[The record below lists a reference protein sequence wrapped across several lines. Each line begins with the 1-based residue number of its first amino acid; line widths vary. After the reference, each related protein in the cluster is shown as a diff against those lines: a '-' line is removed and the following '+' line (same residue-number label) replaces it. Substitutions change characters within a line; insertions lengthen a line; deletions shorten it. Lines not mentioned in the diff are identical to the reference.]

1 MARRS
6 KAQIRESY
14 SKMLGKDLIAK
25 LSDEQISIISK
36 TYNSLD
42 DKEGSDVDSR
52 IVMGYNDTI
61 LHEMARDMIGEEEED
76 EENAIENI
84 EAPSDEEIDKKIRDY
99 QLEQRKKELNKEFRE
114 KFFKKKEEKEKEEE
128 EDEDIPEGLDD
139 LLGSVRDEPSP
150 IEPKTTT
157 IKSSAIVPANFLGE
171 KYEKYRDELISS
183 GTIDG
188 EQLTSEERK
197 EGFKKRN
204 DKIDFEKFVESVL
217 DRKKQ
222 FNSVSEDTSSSL
234 TVIPERGNLDL
245 TNFIDKDPKEEKENI
260 DDILKGIDSI
270 IETLKDDQKLQES
283 SAEIERKKLQKEK
296 RSKRE
301 EKLETKPTSPL
312 LKAAEKVLAP
322 VKSLFD
328 RIIQFFTTIFLGRA
342 LIKLLDWYEKPENK
356 EKVKSI
362 LRFLGDW
369 WPAILGSYVLFGTQF
384 GKFTRTILSTITKF
398 SFRLLK
404 KVIPGLIKAA
414 AANPKTAL
422 AIGATAATAAGVY
435 GIGKMLGKDKVVEN
449 ETARADTSRQ
459 ALEEAPSTKD
469 KSAGEREALVQSTR
483 LEDAGGGG
491 TLNNMPNQFVDPLGL
506 RQDPTGLGGI
516 GMQAFDGGGEVN
528 GKPGIDKNP
537 AMLTKGE
544 FVMSSG
550 AVQKYGLD
558 TMMAMNA
565 AGGGNNMPKVINGV
579 TYAEGGGLNGDPAD
593 FDPKKFFEGEGV
605 ETTKHIVHND
615 KSYVIRYNPV
625 DNGKGIEIRQINK
638 VVEHA
643 GPLGVLAGK
652 SDKLTGVGPSSKE
665 WSEVVNS
672 QAVKKNFAT
681 STGGRSKTYSYPTI
695 STHPQAEIGFYQGRS
710 YQTNLA
716 KFKELDVDEKQS
728 QQLAAR
734 AATEFALGSKDGK
747 STVLPGSSD
756 ENAAPEYL
764 KDVSVARGD
773 QSVQQN
779 KPESALEILTR
790 FIMGGAAKK
799 SEPEKNESGSPR
811 GASIQT
817 GPGYGSEGK
826 KISGELGRYLKQRL
840 KSPRDYSQIHRHP
853 EHPPYSLSSG
863 HSAKSYH
870 YQGRALDIGA
880 YTHEQGKILKVIE
893 QFNKLKDVNPVELI
907 DGTQDPAG
915 HGDHVHVAYKRG
927 GVVPDIIPGM
937 GIDEEPARLTQGESV
952 LQVGARERQIS
963 ATGIDP
969 LSFNTGPN
977 ANKPQVV
984 RGTIHAER
992 GGIIQPSPANLAQ
1005 KSVTPKSITPLKKSK
1020 PKVSYVDAGSDMESS
1035 PPVHKGTP
1043 DVPYFSA
1050 SSSDRKKANILG
1062 IINY

>member
-6 KAQIRESY
+6 KAQIRETY
-14 SKMLGKDLIAK
+14 NKKLGKDLIAK

-42 DKEGSDVDSR
+42 DKESSNVDSR
-52 IVMGYNDTI
+52 IMMGYNDTI

-76 EENAIENI
+76 E
-84 EAPSDEEIDKKIRDY
+84 DM
-99 QLEQRKKELNKEFRE
+99 
-114 KFFKKKEEKEKEEE
+114 
-128 EDEDIPEGLDD
+128 PEGLDD

-150 IEPKTTT
+150 IKPKTTT

-171 KYEKYRDELISS
+171 RYEKYRDELTSS

-204 DKIDFEKFVESVL
+204 DKIDFEKFVDSVL

-222 FNSVSEDTSSSL
+222 FNSVAEDTSSSL
-234 TVIPERGNLDL
+234 TLIPRGGKLNLN
-245 TNFIDKDPKEEKENI
+245 NFIDKEPEETKENI
-260 DDILKGIDSI
+260 NDILTGIDSI

-283 SAEIERKKLQKEK
+283 SAEIERKKLQREK

-328 RIIQFFTTIFLGRA
+328 KIIKFFTTIFLGRA
-342 LIKLLDWYEKPENK
+342 LIKLLNWYENPENK

-384 GKFTRTILSTITKF
+384 GRFTRTILSTIAKF

-404 KVIPGLIKAA
+404 KVIPGLVKAVAKNPIAA
-414 AANPKTAL
+414 AGL
-422 AIGATAATAAGVY
+422 AVVGTAAVG
-435 GIGKMLGKDKVVEN
+435 GIAQSMTPSNDPEAKKGQSQLDDTQDFGGITGAPISADMLG
-449 ETARADTSRQ
+449 
-459 ALEEAPSTKD
+459 
-469 KSAGEREALVQSTR
+469 
-483 LEDAGGGG
+483 
-491 TLNNMPNQFVDPLGL
+491 
-506 RQDPTGLGGI
+506 
-516 GMQAFDGGGEVN
+516 FDGGGEVN

-544 FVMSSG
+544 FVMSRG

-558 TMMAMNA
+558 TLMAMNA

-579 TYAEGGGLNGDPAD
+579 TYAEGGGPNGDPAD

-652 SDKLTGVGPSSKE
+652 SDKLTGVSPTSKE
-665 WSEVVNS
+665 WSEVVDS

-681 STGGRSKTYSYPTI
+681 SRGGRSKTYSYPTI

-716 KFKELDVDEKQS
+716 KFKELGVDEKQS

-773 QSVQQN
+773 QSVQSVQQN

-826 KISGELGRYLKQRL
+826 KISGELGRYLKQKL

-863 HSAKSYH
+863 HSPNSYH

-880 YTHEQGKILKVIE
+880 YTHEQGKILKLIE
-893 QFNKLKDVNPVELI
+893 QFNKLKEVNPVELI
-907 DGTQDPAG
+907 DGTKDPAG

-927 GVVPDIIPGM
+927 GVVPDIVPGM

-1020 PKVSYVDAGSDMESS
+1020 PKVSYIDAGSDMESS

>member
-1 MARRS
+1 
-6 KAQIRESY
+6 
-14 SKMLGKDLIAK
+14 MLGKDLIAK
-25 LSDEQISIISK
+25 LSDEQIAIISK

-52 IVMGYNDTI
+52 IIMGYNDTI

-76 EENAIENI
+76 E
-84 EAPSDEEIDKKIRDY
+84 
-99 QLEQRKKELNKEFRE
+99 
-114 KFFKKKEEKEKEEE
+114 
-128 EDEDIPEGLDD
+128 DEDIPEGLDD
-139 LLGSVRDEPSP
+139 LLGSIQEKSP
-150 IEPKTTT
+150 IEPKVTT
-157 IKSSAIVPANFLGE
+157 IKAGAIVPANFLGE

-222 FNSVSEDTSSSL
+222 SNSVAAEDTSSSL

-283 SAEIERKKLQKEK
+283 SAEIERKKLQREK

-414 AANPKTAL
+414 ASNPKAAL
-422 AIGATAATAAGVY
+422 AIGATLATGAGIY

-483 LEDAGGGG
+483 LKDAGGGG

-516 GMQAFDGGGEVN
+516 GMQAFDGGGEVD

-544 FVMSSG
+544 FVMSRG

-605 ETTKHIVHND
+605 ETTRHIVHND

-643 GPLGVLAGK
+643 GPLGAMIGK
-652 SDKLTGVGPSSKE
+652 SDKLTGVSPTSKE

-681 STGGRSKTYSYPTI
+681 SRGGRSKTYSYPTI

-716 KFKELDVDEKQS
+716 KFKELGVNKEQS

-734 AATEFALGSKDGK
+734 AATEFALESKDGK
-747 STVLPGSSD
+747 STVLPGSDD

-764 KDVSVARGD
+764 KDVTVARGD
-773 QSVQQN
+773 QLKNTEGDQSK

-790 FIMGGAAKK
+790 FIMGGGSKK
-799 SEPEKNESGSPR
+799 SEPEKNEGGSPR

-817 GPGYGSEGK
+817 GPGYGTEGK

-863 HSAKSYH
+863 HSANSYH

-880 YTHEQGKILKVIE
+880 YTHEQGKILKLIE

-927 GVVPDIIPGM
+927 GVVPDIVPGM
-937 GIDEEPARLTQGESV
+937 GIDEEPALLTQGESV

-963 ATGIDP
+963 AIGIDP
-969 LSFNTGPN
+969 LSYNTGPN

>member
-6 KAQIRESY
+6 KAQIRETY
-14 SKMLGKDLIAK
+14 SKKLGKDLIAK

-42 DKEGSDVDSR
+42 DKESSDVDSR
-52 IVMGYNDTI
+52 IMMGYNDTI
-61 LHEMARDMIGEEEED
+61 LHEMARDMVDEEE
-76 EENAIENI
+76 I

-99 QLEQRKKELNKEFRE
+99 QLEQRKKELTE
-114 KFFKKKEEKEKEEE
+114 KITARTIEKNDEEE
-128 EDEDIPEGLDD
+128 DIPEGLDDLLGSIKEDDEDIPEGLDD

-171 KYEKYRDELISS
+171 RYEKYRDELISS

-204 DKIDFEKFVESVL
+204 DKIDFEKFVDSVL

-222 FNSVSEDTSSSL
+222 FNSVAEDTSSSL
-234 TVIPERGNLDL
+234 TINPGAGKLDL
-245 TNFIDKDPKEEKENI
+245 NNFIDKEPEETKENI

-283 SAEIERKKLQKEK
+283 SAETERKKSQREK

-328 RIIQFFTTIFLGRA
+328 KIIKFFTTIFLGRA
-342 LIKLLDWYEKPENK
+342 LIKLLDWYQKPGNK

-362 LRFLGDW
+362 IRFLGDW

-404 KVIPGLIKAA
+404 KVIPALVKAA

-422 AIGATAATAAGVY
+422 ALGAVAAVGATTY

-516 GMQAFDGGGEVN
+516 GMQAFDGGGEVD

-544 FVMSSG
+544 FVMSRG

-558 TMMAMNA
+558 TMVAMNA

-579 TYAEGGGLNGDPAD
+579 TYAEGGGPNGDPAD

-605 ETTKHIVHND
+605 KTTSHIVHND

-625 DNGKGIEIRQINK
+625 DNGKGIEVRQINK

-643 GPLGVLAGK
+643 GPLGFLAGK

-672 QAVKKNFAT
+672 TAMKNYFTT
-681 STGGRSKTYSYPTI
+681 STGTEKEGTKTYSYPTI

-716 KFKELDVDEKQS
+716 KYKEFGVDEKQS
-728 QQLAAR
+728 QQLAAED
-734 AATEFALGSKDGK
+734 ATEF
-747 STVLPGSSD
+747 VLPGSS
-756 ENAAPEYL
+756 PEYL
-764 KDVSVARGD
+764 KDVTVARGDQPD

-779 KPESALEILTR
+779 KPESALEMLTR
-790 FIMGGAAKK
+790 FIMGGSAKK
-799 SEPEKNESGSPR
+799 SEPEENEGGTPR

-817 GPGYGSEGK
+817 GPGYGTEGK

-863 HSAKSYH
+863 HSPDSYH

-880 YTHEQGKILKVIE
+880 YTHEQGKILKLIE
-893 QFNKLKDVNPVELI
+893 QFNKLKEVNPVELI
-907 DGTQDPAG
+907 DGTKDPAG

-927 GVVPDIIPGM
+927 GVVPDIVPGM

-1020 PKVSYVDAGSDMESS
+1020 PKVSYIDAGSDMESS

>member
-6 KAQIRESY
+6 KAQIRETY
-14 SKMLGKDLIAK
+14 NKKLGKDLIAK

-42 DKEGSDVDSR
+42 DKESSNVDSR
-52 IVMGYNDTI
+52 IMMGYNDTI

-76 EENAIENI
+76 E
-84 EAPSDEEIDKKIRDY
+84 DM
-99 QLEQRKKELNKEFRE
+99 
-114 KFFKKKEEKEKEEE
+114 
-128 EDEDIPEGLDD
+128 PEGLDD

-150 IEPKTTT
+150 IKPKTTT

-171 KYEKYRDELISS
+171 RYEKYRDELTSS

-204 DKIDFEKFVESVL
+204 DKIDFEKFVDSVL

-222 FNSVSEDTSSSL
+222 FNSVAEDTSSSL
-234 TVIPERGNLDL
+234 TLIPRGGKLNLN
-245 TNFIDKDPKEEKENI
+245 NFIDKEPEETKENI
-260 DDILKGIDSI
+260 NDILTGIDSI

-283 SAEIERKKLQKEK
+283 SAEIERKKLQREK

-328 RIIQFFTTIFLGRA
+328 KIIKFFTTIFLGRA
-342 LIKLLDWYEKPENK
+342 LIKLLNWYENPENK

-384 GKFTRTILSTITKF
+384 GRFTRTILSTIAKF

-404 KVIPGLIKAA
+404 KVIPGLVKAVAKNPIAA
-414 AANPKTAL
+414 AGL
-422 AIGATAATAAGVY
+422 AVVGTAAVG
-435 GIGKMLGKDKVVEN
+435 GIAQSMTPSNDPEAKKGQSQLDDTQDFGGITGAPISADMLG
-449 ETARADTSRQ
+449 
-459 ALEEAPSTKD
+459 
-469 KSAGEREALVQSTR
+469 
-483 LEDAGGGG
+483 
-491 TLNNMPNQFVDPLGL
+491 
-506 RQDPTGLGGI
+506 
-516 GMQAFDGGGEVN
+516 FDGGGEVN

-544 FVMSSG
+544 FVMSRG

-558 TMMAMNA
+558 TLMAMNA

-579 TYAEGGGLNGDPAD
+579 TYAEGGGPNGDPAD

-652 SDKLTGVGPSSKE
+652 SDKLTGVSPTSKE
-665 WSEVVNS
+665 WSEVVDS

-681 STGGRSKTYSYPTI
+681 SRGGRSKTYSYPTI

-716 KFKELDVDEKQS
+716 KFKELGVDEKQS

-773 QSVQQN
+773 QSVQSVQQN

-826 KISGELGRYLKQRL
+826 KISGELGRYLKQKL

-863 HSAKSYH
+863 HSPNSYH

-880 YTHEQGKILKVIE
+880 YTHEQGKILKLIE
-893 QFNKLKDVNPVELI
+893 QFNKLKEVNPVELI
-907 DGTQDPAG
+907 DGTKDPAG

-927 GVVPDIIPGM
+927 GVVPDIVPGM

-1020 PKVSYVDAGSDMESS
+1020 SKVSYIDAGSDMESS

>member
-6 KAQIRESY
+6 KAQIRETY
-14 SKMLGKDLIAK
+14 SKKLGKDLIAK

-42 DKEGSDVDSR
+42 DKESSDVDSR
-52 IVMGYNDTI
+52 IMMGYNDTI
-61 LHEMARDMIGEEEED
+61 LHEMARDMIG
-76 EENAIENI
+76 
-84 EAPSDEEIDKKIRDY
+84 
-99 QLEQRKKELNKEFRE
+99 
-114 KFFKKKEEKEKEEE
+114 EEE

-171 KYEKYRDELISS
+171 RYEKYRDELISS

-204 DKIDFEKFVESVL
+204 DKIDFEKFVDSVL

-234 TVIPERGNLDL
+234 TVIPEKGNLDL
-245 TNFIDKDPKEEKENI
+245 SNFINKEPEETKENI

-283 SAEIERKKLQKEK
+283 SAEIERKKSQREK

-328 RIIQFFTTIFLGRA
+328 KIIKFFTTIFLGRA
-342 LIKLLDWYEKPENK
+342 LIKLLNWYEKPGNK

-362 LRFLGDW
+362 IRFLGDW

-384 GKFTRTILSTITKF
+384 GRFTRTILSTIAKF

-404 KVIPGLIKAA
+404 KVIPGLVKAA
-414 AANPKTAL
+414 AKNPIAAAGL
-422 AIGATAATAAGVY
+422 AVVGTAAVG
-435 GIGKMLGKDKVVEN
+435 GIAQSMTPSNDPEAKKDQSQLDDTQDFGGITGAPISADMLG
-449 ETARADTSRQ
+449 
-459 ALEEAPSTKD
+459 
-469 KSAGEREALVQSTR
+469 
-483 LEDAGGGG
+483 
-491 TLNNMPNQFVDPLGL
+491 
-506 RQDPTGLGGI
+506 
-516 GMQAFDGGGEVN
+516 FDGGGEVD

-544 FVMSSG
+544 FVMSRG

-579 TYAEGGGLNGDPAD
+579 TYAEGGGPNGDPAD

-643 GPLGVLAGK
+643 GPLGFLAGK
-652 SDKLTGVGPSSKE
+652 SDKLTGVSPSSKE

-672 QAVKKNFAT
+672 TAMKNYFTT
-681 STGGRSKTYSYPTI
+681 STGGSSMMAGTLTYSHPTI

-716 KFKELDVDEKQS
+716 KWKELGVDEKQS

-817 GPGYGSEGK
+817 GPGHGSEGK

-863 HSAKSYH
+863 HSPNSYH

-893 QFNKLKDVNPVELI
+893 QFNKLKEVNPVELI
-907 DGTQDPAG
+907 DGTKDPAG

-927 GVVPDIIPGM
+927 GVVPDIVPGM

-1020 PKVSYVDAGSDMESS
+1020 PKVSYIDAGSDMESS

>member
-6 KAQIRESY
+6 KAQIRETY
-14 SKMLGKDLIAK
+14 NKKLGKDLIAK

-42 DKEGSDVDSR
+42 DKESSNVDSR
-52 IVMGYNDTI
+52 IMMGYNDTI

-76 EENAIENI
+76 E
-84 EAPSDEEIDKKIRDY
+84 DM
-99 QLEQRKKELNKEFRE
+99 
-114 KFFKKKEEKEKEEE
+114 
-128 EDEDIPEGLDD
+128 PEGLDD

-150 IEPKTTT
+150 IKPKTTT

-171 KYEKYRDELISS
+171 RYEKYRDELISS

-188 EQLTSEERK
+188 EQLTSGERK

-204 DKIDFEKFVESVL
+204 DKIDFEKFVDSVL

-222 FNSVSEDTSSSL
+222 FNSVAEDTSSSL
-234 TVIPERGNLDL
+234 TLIPRGGKLNLN
-245 TNFIDKDPKEEKENI
+245 NFIDKEPEETKENI
-260 DDILKGIDSI
+260 NDILTGIDSI

-283 SAEIERKKLQKEK
+283 SAEIERKKLQREK

-328 RIIQFFTTIFLGRA
+328 KIIKFFTTIFLGRA
-342 LIKLLDWYEKPENK
+342 LIKLLNWYENPENK

-384 GKFTRTILSTITKF
+384 GRFTRTILSTIAKF

-404 KVIPGLIKAA
+404 KVIPGLVKAVAKNPIAA
-414 AANPKTAL
+414 AGL
-422 AIGATAATAAGVY
+422 AVVGTAAVG
-435 GIGKMLGKDKVVEN
+435 GIAQSMTPSNDPEAKKGQSQLDDTQDFGGITGAPISADMLG
-449 ETARADTSRQ
+449 
-459 ALEEAPSTKD
+459 
-469 KSAGEREALVQSTR
+469 
-483 LEDAGGGG
+483 
-491 TLNNMPNQFVDPLGL
+491 
-506 RQDPTGLGGI
+506 
-516 GMQAFDGGGEVN
+516 FDGGGEVN

-544 FVMSSG
+544 FVMSRG

-558 TMMAMNA
+558 TLMAMNA

-579 TYAEGGGLNGDPAD
+579 TYAEGGGPNGDPAD

-652 SDKLTGVGPSSKE
+652 SDKLTGVSPTSKE
-665 WSEVVNS
+665 WSEVVDS

-681 STGGRSKTYSYPTI
+681 SRGGRSKTYSYPTI

-716 KFKELDVDEKQS
+716 KFKELGVDEKQS

-734 AATEFALGSKDGK
+734 AAAEFALGSKDGK

-773 QSVQQN
+773 QSVQSVQQN

-826 KISGELGRYLKQRL
+826 KISGELGRYLKQKL

-863 HSAKSYH
+863 HSPNSYH

-880 YTHEQGKILKVIE
+880 YTHEQGKILKLIE
-893 QFNKLKDVNPVELI
+893 QFNKLKEVNPVELI
-907 DGTQDPAG
+907 DGTKDPAG

-927 GVVPDIIPGM
+927 GVVPDIVPGM

-1020 PKVSYVDAGSDMESS
+1020 PKVSYIDAGSDMESS

>member
-6 KAQIRESY
+6 KAQIRETY
-14 SKMLGKDLIAK
+14 SKKLGKDLIAK

-42 DKEGSDVDSR
+42 DKESSDVDSR
-52 IVMGYNDTI
+52 IMMGYNDTI
-61 LHEMARDMIGEEEED
+61 LHEMARDMIG
-76 EENAIENI
+76 
-84 EAPSDEEIDKKIRDY
+84 
-99 QLEQRKKELNKEFRE
+99 
-114 KFFKKKEEKEKEEE
+114 EEE

-150 IEPKTTT
+150 IKPKTTT

-171 KYEKYRDELISS
+171 RYEKYRDELISS

-204 DKIDFEKFVESVL
+204 DKIDFEKFVDSVL

-234 TVIPERGNLDL
+234 TVIPEKGNLNL
-245 TNFIDKDPKEEKENI
+245 NNFIDKEPEETKENI
-260 DDILKGIDSI
+260 NDILKGIDSI

-283 SAEIERKKLQKEK
+283 SDEIERKKLQREK

-328 RIIQFFTTIFLGRA
+328 KIIKFFTTIFLGRA
-342 LIKLLDWYEKPENK
+342 LIKLLNWYENPENK

-384 GKFTRTILSTITKF
+384 GRFTRTILSTITKF

-404 KVIPGLIKAA
+404 KVIPALVKAA

-422 AIGATAATAAGVY
+422 ALGTVAAVGATTY

-516 GMQAFDGGGEVN
+516 GMQAFDGGGEVD

-544 FVMSSG
+544 FVMSRG

-579 TYAEGGGLNGDPAD
+579 TYAEGGGPNGDPAD

-643 GPLGVLAGK
+643 GPLGFLAGK

-672 QAVKKNFAT
+672 TAMKNYFTT
-681 STGGRSKTYSYPTI
+681 STGTEKEGTKTYSYPTI

-716 KFKELDVDEKQS
+716 KFKELGVDEKQS

-773 QSVQQN
+773 QQN

-863 HSAKSYH
+863 HSPNSYH

-893 QFNKLKDVNPVELI
+893 QFNKLKEVNPVELI
-907 DGTQDPAG
+907 DGTKDPAG

-927 GVVPDIIPGM
+927 GVVPDIVPGI

-1020 PKVSYVDAGSDMESS
+1020 PKVSYIDAGSDMESS

>member
-6 KAQIRESY
+6 KAQIRETY
-14 SKMLGKDLIAK
+14 NKKLGKDLIAK

-42 DKEGSDVDSR
+42 DKESSDVDSR
-52 IVMGYNDTI
+52 IMMGYNDTI

-76 EENAIENI
+76 E
-84 EAPSDEEIDKKIRDY
+84 DM
-99 QLEQRKKELNKEFRE
+99 
-114 KFFKKKEEKEKEEE
+114 
-128 EDEDIPEGLDD
+128 PEGLDD

-150 IEPKTTT
+150 IKPKTTT

-171 KYEKYRDELISS
+171 RYEKYRDELTSS

-204 DKIDFEKFVESVL
+204 DKIDFEKFVDSVL

-222 FNSVSEDTSSSL
+222 FNSVAEDTSSSL
-234 TVIPERGNLDL
+234 TLIPRGGKLNLN
-245 TNFIDKDPKEEKENI
+245 NFIDKEPEETKENI
-260 DDILKGIDSI
+260 NDILTGIDSI

-283 SAEIERKKLQKEK
+283 SAEIERKKLQREK

-328 RIIQFFTTIFLGRA
+328 KIIKFFTTIFLGRA
-342 LIKLLDWYEKPENK
+342 LIKLLNWYENPENK

-384 GKFTRTILSTITKF
+384 GRFTRTILSTIAKF

-404 KVIPGLIKAA
+404 KVIPGLVKAVAKNPIAA
-414 AANPKTAL
+414 AGL
-422 AIGATAATAAGVY
+422 AVVGTAAVG
-435 GIGKMLGKDKVVEN
+435 GIAQSMTPSNDPEAKKGQSQLDDTQDFGGITGAPISADMLG
-449 ETARADTSRQ
+449 
-459 ALEEAPSTKD
+459 
-469 KSAGEREALVQSTR
+469 
-483 LEDAGGGG
+483 
-491 TLNNMPNQFVDPLGL
+491 
-506 RQDPTGLGGI
+506 
-516 GMQAFDGGGEVN
+516 FDGGGEVN

-544 FVMSSG
+544 FVMSRG

-579 TYAEGGGLNGDPAD
+579 TYAEGGGPNGDPAD

-652 SDKLTGVGPSSKE
+652 SDKLTGVSPTSKE
-665 WSEVVNS
+665 WSEVVDS

-681 STGGRSKTYSYPTI
+681 SRGGRSKTYSYPTI

-716 KFKELDVDEKQS
+716 KFKELGVDEKQS

-773 QSVQQN
+773 QSVQSVQQN

-826 KISGELGRYLKQRL
+826 KISGELGRYLKQKL

-863 HSAKSYH
+863 HSPNSYH

-880 YTHEQGKILKVIE
+880 YTHEQGKILKLIE
-893 QFNKLKDVNPVELI
+893 QFNKLKEVNPVELI
-907 DGTQDPAG
+907 DGTKDPAG

-927 GVVPDIIPGM
+927 GVVPDIVPGM

-1020 PKVSYVDAGSDMESS
+1020 PKVSYIDAGSDMESS

>member
-6 KAQIRESY
+6 KAQIRETY
-14 SKMLGKDLIAK
+14 SKKLGKDLIAK

-42 DKEGSDVDSR
+42 DKESSDVDSR
-52 IVMGYNDTI
+52 IMMGYNDTI
-61 LHEMARDMIGEEEED
+61 LHEMARDMIG
-76 EENAIENI
+76 
-84 EAPSDEEIDKKIRDY
+84 
-99 QLEQRKKELNKEFRE
+99 
-114 KFFKKKEEKEKEEE
+114 EEE

-150 IEPKTTT
+150 IKPKTTT

-171 KYEKYRDELISS
+171 RYEKYRDELISS

-204 DKIDFEKFVESVL
+204 DKIDFEKFVDSVL

-234 TVIPERGNLDL
+234 TVIPEKGNLNL
-245 TNFIDKDPKEEKENI
+245 NNFIDKEPEETKENI
-260 DDILKGIDSI
+260 NDILKGIDSI

-283 SAEIERKKLQKEK
+283 SDEIERKKLQREK

-328 RIIQFFTTIFLGRA
+328 KIIKFFTTIFLGRA
-342 LIKLLDWYEKPENK
+342 LIKLLNWYENPENK

-384 GKFTRTILSTITKF
+384 GRFTRTILSTITKF

-404 KVIPGLIKAA
+404 KVIPALVKAA

-422 AIGATAATAAGVY
+422 ALGTVAAVGATTY

-516 GMQAFDGGGEVN
+516 GMQAFDGGGEVD

-544 FVMSSG
+544 FVMSRG

-579 TYAEGGGLNGDPAD
+579 TYAEGGGPNGDPAD

-643 GPLGVLAGK
+643 GPLGFLAGK

-672 QAVKKNFAT
+672 TAMKNYFTT
-681 STGGRSKTYSYPTI
+681 STGTEKEGTKTYSYPTI

-716 KFKELDVDEKQS
+716 KFKELGVDEKQS

-773 QSVQQN
+773 QQN

-790 FIMGGAAKK
+790 FIMGGSAKK
-799 SEPEKNESGSPR
+799 SEPEENEGGTPR

-863 HSAKSYH
+863 HSPNSYH

-893 QFNKLKDVNPVELI
+893 QFNKLKEVNPVELI
-907 DGTQDPAG
+907 DGTKDPAG

-927 GVVPDIIPGM
+927 GVVPDIVPGI

-1020 PKVSYVDAGSDMESS
+1020 PKVSYIDAGSDMESS

>member
-6 KAQIRESY
+6 KAQIRETY
-14 SKMLGKDLIAK
+14 SRMLGEDLVAK
-25 LSDEQISIISK
+25 LSDDQIVILSK
-36 TYNSLD
+36 YYNSLD
-42 DKEGSDVDSR
+42 AEETSDLDSKLIQGR
-52 IVMGYNDTI
+52 NDTD
-61 LHEMARDMIGEEEED
+61 LHEMARDMVG
-76 EENAIENI
+76 
-84 EAPSDEEIDKKIRDY
+84 
-99 QLEQRKKELNKEFRE
+99 
-114 KFFKKKEEKEKEEE
+114 EE

-139 LLGSVRDEPSP
+139 LLGSIQEESP
-150 IEPKTTT
+150 IEPKVTT
-157 IKSSAIVPANFLGE
+157 IKAGAIVPANFLGE

-188 EQLTSEERK
+188 EQLTGEERK

-204 DKIDFEKFVESVL
+204 DKIDFEKFVDSIL

-222 FNSVSEDTSSSL
+222 FNSVVEDTSSSL
-234 TVIPERGNLDL
+234 TIIPGAGKLDL
-245 TNFIDKDPKEEKENI
+245 NNFIDKNPEEEKENI

-270 IETLKDDQKLQES
+270 IETLKEDQKLQES
-283 SAEIERKKLQKEK
+283 SAETERKKLQREK

-301 EKLETKPTSPL
+301 EKLETKSTSPL
-312 LKAAEKVLAP
+312 LKAAEKVIAP

-328 RIIQFFTTIFLGRA
+328 KIIKFFTTIFLGRA
-342 LIKLLDWYEKPENK
+342 LIKLLDWYQKPGNK

-369 WPAILGSYVLFGTQF
+369 WPTILGAYVLFGTQF

-404 KVIPGLIKAA
+404 KVIPALVKAA
-414 AANPKTAL
+414 AANPIAAAGL
-422 AIGATAATAAGVY
+422 AVVGTAAV
-435 GIGKMLGKDKVVEN
+435 
-449 ETARADTSRQ
+449 
-459 ALEEAPSTKD
+459 
-469 KSAGEREALVQSTR
+469 
-483 LEDAGGGG
+483 
-491 TLNNMPNQFVDPLGL
+491 
-506 RQDPTGLGGI
+506 GGI
-516 GMQAFDGGGEVN
+516 MQSQTQSNDTERAKEGKTQLDDTLEFGGVTGDPMSALMFSGGGEVK

-544 FVMSSG
+544 FVMSAG

-579 TYAEGGGLNGDPAD
+579 TYAEGGGPNGDPAD

-605 ETTKHIVHND
+605 NTTRHIVHND

-625 DNGKGIEIRQINK
+625 DNGKGIEVRQINK
-638 VVEHA
+638 VVKHA
-643 GPLGVLAGK
+643 GPLGTLFGQ
-652 SDKLTGVGPSSKE
+652 SDQLTGVSPTSKE
-665 WSEVVNS
+665 WSDVVNS
-672 QAVKKNFAT
+672 TAMKDYFTT
-681 STGGRSKTYSYPTI
+681 STGRAAHKTYSYPTI

-716 KFKELDVDEKQS
+716 KFKELGVDEKQS

-734 AATEFALGSKDGK
+734 AATEFALESKDGK
-747 STVLPGSSD
+747 STVLPDSSD
-756 ENAAPEYL
+756 KNAAPEYL
-764 KDVSVARGD
+764 RDVTVARGGQESGD
-773 QSVQQN
+773 QS
-779 KPESALEILTR
+779 KKLSALEILTN
-790 FIMGGAAKK
+790 FIMGGSAKK
-799 SEPEKNESGSPR
+799 SEPEENEGGTPR

-817 GPGYGSEGK
+817 GPGYGTEGK

-863 HSAKSYH
+863 HSPNSYH

-880 YTHEQGKILKVIE
+880 YTHEQGKILKLIE
-893 QFNKLKDVNPVELI
+893 QFNKLKEVNPVELI

-927 GVVPDIIPGM
+927 GVVPDIVPGM

-977 ANKPQVV
+977 ANKPQVM

-1020 PKVSYVDAGSDMESS
+1020 PKVSYIDAGSDMESS

>member
-6 KAQIRESY
+6 KAQIRETY
-14 SKMLGKDLIAK
+14 SRMLGEDLVAK
-25 LSDEQISIISK
+25 LSDDQIVILSK
-36 TYNSLD
+36 YYNSLD
-42 DKEGSDVDSR
+42 AKEASDLDSKLIQGR
-52 IVMGYNDTI
+52 NDTD
-61 LHEMARDMIGEEEED
+61 LHEMARDMVGEG
-76 EENAIENI
+76 
-84 EAPSDEEIDKKIRDY
+84 
-99 QLEQRKKELNKEFRE
+99 
-114 KFFKKKEEKEKEEE
+114 

-139 LLGSVRDEPSP
+139 LLGS
-150 IEPKTTT
+150 IIKPKVTT
-157 IKSSAIVPANFLGE
+157 IKTGAIVPANFLGK
-171 KYEKYRDELISS
+171 KYEKYHDELISS

-188 EQLTSEERK
+188 EQLTGEERK

-204 DKIDFEKFVESVL
+204 NKIGFEKFVDNIL
-217 DRKKQ
+217 YRKKQ
-222 FNSVSEDTSSSL
+222 FKTAISKGGK
-234 TVIPERGNLDL
+234 IDL
-245 TNFIDKDPKEEKENI
+245 NNFIDKNPEETKENI

-270 IETLKDDQKLQES
+270 LETLKEDQKLQES
-283 SAEIERKKLQKEK
+283 SAETERKKLQKEK

-301 EKLETKPTSPL
+301 EKLETKSTSPL
-312 LKAAEKVLAP
+312 LKAAEKVIAP

-328 RIIQFFTTIFLGRA
+328 RIIKFFTTIFLGRA
-342 LIKLLDWYEKPENK
+342 VIKLLDWYQKPGNK

-404 KVIPGLIKAA
+404 KTIPALVKAA
-414 AANPKTAL
+414 KANPIAAAGL
-422 AIGATAATAAGVY
+422 AVVGTAAVG
-435 GIGKMLGKDKVVEN
+435 GIVQSITPSNDPEAEEGQSQLDDTQDFGGITGAPISGAMLGF
-449 ETARADTSRQ
+449 Q
-459 ALEEAPSTKD
+459 
-469 KSAGEREALVQSTR
+469 
-483 LEDAGGGG
+483 
-491 TLNNMPNQFVDPLGL
+491 
-506 RQDPTGLGGI
+506 
-516 GMQAFDGGGEVN
+516 GGGEVD
-528 GKPGIDKNP
+528 GKPGIDQNP

-544 FVMSSG
+544 FVMSRG

-565 AGGGNNMPKVINGV
+565 AGGGNNMPKVINGMI
-579 TYAEGGGLNGDPAD
+579 YAEGGGPNGNSAD

-605 ETTKHIVHND
+605 DTTRHIVHND

-625 DNGKGIEIRQINK
+625 DNGKGIEVRQINK
-638 VVEHA
+638 VVKHA
-643 GPLGVLAGK
+643 GPLGTLFGQ
-652 SDKLTGVGPSSKE
+652 SDQLTGVSPTSKE
-665 WSEVVNS
+665 WSDVVNS
-672 QAVKKNFAT
+672 TAMKDYFTT
-681 STGGRSKTYSYPTI
+681 STGRAAHKTYSYPTI
-695 STHPQAEIGFYQGRS
+695 STHPQAEIGFYQARS
-710 YQTNLA
+710 YQQNLA
-716 KFKELDVDEKQS
+716 KFKELGVNDKQS
-728 QQLAAR
+728 QHLAAR
-734 AATEFALGSKDGK
+734 AATEFALESKDGK

-756 ENAAPEYL
+756 KNAAPEYL
-764 KDVSVARGD
+764 RNVTVARGGQESGD
-773 QSVQQN
+773 QS
-779 KPESALEILTR
+779 KKLSALEILTN
-790 FIMGGAAKK
+790 FIMGGSAKK
-799 SEPEKNESGSPR
+799 SEPEKNEGGHPR

-817 GPGYGSEGK
+817 GPGYGTEGK

-863 HSAKSYH
+863 HSPNSYH

-880 YTHEQGKILKVIE
+880 YTHEQGKILKLIE
-893 QFNKLKDVNPVELI
+893 QFNKLKEVNPVELI

-927 GVVPDIIPGM
+927 GVVPDIIPGI

-969 LSFNTGPN
+969 LSFNIGPN
-977 ANKPQVV
+977 ANKPQIV

-1020 PKVSYVDAGSDMESS
+1020 PKVSYIDAGSDMETSL
-1035 PPVHKGTP
+1035 PVHKGTP

>member
-14 SKMLGKDLIAK
+14 SKKLGKDLIAK

-42 DKEGSDVDSR
+42 DKESSDVDSR
-52 IVMGYNDTI
+52 IMMGYNDTI
-61 LHEMARDMIGEEEED
+61 LHEMARDMIG
-76 EENAIENI
+76 
-84 EAPSDEEIDKKIRDY
+84 
-99 QLEQRKKELNKEFRE
+99 
-114 KFFKKKEEKEKEEE
+114 EEE

-150 IEPKTTT
+150 IKPKTTT

-171 KYEKYRDELISS
+171 RYEKYRDELTSS

-204 DKIDFEKFVESVL
+204 DKIDFEKFVDSVL

-222 FNSVSEDTSSSL
+222 FNSVAEDTSSSL
-234 TVIPERGNLDL
+234 TLIPRGGKLNLN
-245 TNFIDKDPKEEKENI
+245 NFIDKEPEETKENI
-260 DDILKGIDSI
+260 NDILTGIDSI

-283 SAEIERKKLQKEK
+283 SAEIERKKLQREK

-328 RIIQFFTTIFLGRA
+328 KIIKFFTTIFLGRA
-342 LIKLLDWYEKPENK
+342 LIKLLNWYENPENK

-384 GKFTRTILSTITKF
+384 GRFTRTILSTIAKF

-404 KVIPGLIKAA
+404 KVIPGLVKAVAKNPIAA
-414 AANPKTAL
+414 AGL
-422 AIGATAATAAGVY
+422 AVVGTAAVG
-435 GIGKMLGKDKVVEN
+435 GIAQSMTPSNDPEAKKGQSQLDDTQDFGGITGAPISADMLG
-449 ETARADTSRQ
+449 
-459 ALEEAPSTKD
+459 
-469 KSAGEREALVQSTR
+469 
-483 LEDAGGGG
+483 
-491 TLNNMPNQFVDPLGL
+491 
-506 RQDPTGLGGI
+506 
-516 GMQAFDGGGEVN
+516 FDGGGEVN

-544 FVMSSG
+544 FVMSRG

-579 TYAEGGGLNGDPAD
+579 TYAEGGGPNGDPAD

-605 ETTKHIVHND
+605 ETTRHIVHND

-652 SDKLTGVGPSSKE
+652 SDKLTGVSPTSKE
-665 WSEVVNS
+665 WSEVVDS

-681 STGGRSKTYSYPTI
+681 SRGGRSKTYSYPTI

-716 KFKELDVDEKQS
+716 KFKELGVDEKQS

-773 QSVQQN
+773 QSVQSVQQN

-826 KISGELGRYLKQRL
+826 KISGELGRYLKQKL

-863 HSAKSYH
+863 HSPNSYH

-880 YTHEQGKILKVIE
+880 YTHEQGKILKLIE
-893 QFNKLKDVNPVELI
+893 QFNKLKEVNPVELI
-907 DGTQDPAG
+907 DGTKDPAG

-927 GVVPDIIPGM
+927 GVVPDIVPGM

-1020 PKVSYVDAGSDMESS
+1020 PKVSYIDAGSDMESS